1 MTSTKKYDVVVLGL
15 GGMGSSAAYHLAKR
29 GLKILGLEQF
39 TEAHALGSSH
49 GKTRLIRKAYFEHP
63 DYVPLLHRSY
73 ELWDEIEKKS
83 QEKLFHATGL
93 TIFGDGNSTILKGIK
108 TSRDK
113 FNLDVKELGL
123 EAAQNWNPYFKVPK
137 DFIGLTEDE
146 GGFLEVEKCVRS
158 FLKVAKRLGADL
170 RFEEPCLK
178 WGTEGE
184 GVWVQTSKEKV
195 FADKLVITAGPWTSQ
210 VLKDLNLKLQVHRV
224 TQFWFKGKNS
234 LVLNQIKSCFAF
246 DMPYGFIY
254 GFPAFYNSKD
264 LKVAVHK
271 PGAKIS
277 DPSKVDREL
286 STQDHQEVRQFLME
300 VMPDVDPIPVEGSV
314 CLYTMTPDEHF
325 IIDTH
330 PKFSQVSLACGFSGH
345 GFKFASVVGSILSDL
360 TITGKSSDLGD
371 FLRIRSGV
379 LTERR

>member
-73 ELWDEIEKKS
+73 ELWDEIEEKS

-123 EAAQNWNPYFKVPK
+123 EAAQNWNPRFKVPK

-210 VLKDLNLKLQVHRV
+210 VLKELNLKLQVHRV

-234 LVLNQIKSCFAF
+234 SVLNQIKSCFAF

>member
-63 DYVPLLHRSY
+63 DYVPLLDRSY
-73 ELWDEIEKKS
+73 ELWNEIEKES
-83 QEKLFHATGL
+83 REKLFHDTGL

-108 TSRDK
+108 NSRDK

-123 EAAQNWNPYFKVPK
+123 EAAQNWNSHFKVPK

-146 GGFLEVEKCVRS
+146 GGFLEVEKCVS
-158 FLKVAKRLGADL
+158 SYLQVARKIGAEL
-170 RFEEPCLK
+170 RFEEPCLN
-178 WGTEGE
+178 WGTEGK
-184 GVWVQTSKEKV
+184 GVWVQTSKEKF
-195 FADKLVITAGPWTSQ
+195 FADKLVITAGPWTSSI
-210 VLKDLNLKLQVHRV
+210 LRDLNLKLQVHRV
-224 TQFWFKGKNS
+224 VQFWFQGKNS
-234 LVLNQIKSCFAF
+234 SVLNQIKNCFAF

-254 GFPAFYNSKD
+254 GFPIFSNSQT
-264 LKVAVHK
+264 LKVAIHK
-271 PGAKIS
+271 PGDKVS
-277 DPSKVDREL
+277 DPNQVDRQITEK
-286 STQDHQEVRQFLME
+286 DHFEVSRFLNE
-300 VMPDVDPIPVEGSV
+300 VMPEIDPKPVEGSV

-345 GFKFASVVGSILSDL
+345 GFKFASAVGSILSDL
-360 TITGKSSDLGD
+360 TITGESSDLGD

>member
-29 GLKILGLEQF
+29 GLKVLGLEQF

-73 ELWDEIEKKS
+73 ELWDEIEKES

-93 TIFGDGNSTILKGIK
+93 TIFGDSNSIILKGIK
-108 TSRDK
+108 ASRDK

-123 EAAQNWNPYFKVPK
+123 EAAQSWNPNFKIPK
-137 DFIGLTEDE
+137 GFMGLTED
-146 GGFLEVEKCVRS
+146 GAGFLEVEKCVLAHIKIARK
-158 FLKVAKRLGADL
+158 FGAEL
-170 RFEEPCLK
+170 RFEEPCLT
-178 WGTEGE
+178 WGADGS
-184 GVWVQTSKEKV
+184 GVWVQTAKEKI
-195 FADKLVITAGPWTSQ
+195 FADKLVITAGPWTSSI
-210 VLKDLNLKLQVHRV
+210 LKDLHLKLQVHRV
-224 TQFWFKGKNS
+224 VQFWFQGKNS
-234 LVLNQIKSCFAF
+234 SVLKQIKKCFAF

-254 GFPAFYNSKD
+254 GFPIFANSQT
-264 LKVAVHK
+264 LKVAIHK
-271 PGAKIS
+271 PGDKIS
-277 DPSKVDREL
+277 DPYQVDRQITEK
-286 STQDHQEVRQFLME
+286 DHLEVSRFLEE
-300 VMPDVDPIPVEGSV
+300 VMPEIDPKPVEGSV

-330 PKFSQVSLACGFSGH
+330 PKFSQVSFASGFSGH
-345 GFKFASVVGSILSDL
+345 GFKFASAVGSVLSDL
-360 TITGKSSDLGD
+360 TATGNSPDLRD

-379 LTERR
+379 LTERL